1 MGMYLDAE
9 EKKAV
14 DSFLTQEGIHR
25 KDLLVGIHPGSR
37 KKLKAWFPDRFAAL
51 ADSIIKEYGAQVIFT
66 GSQEEKDFVNG
77 IIMKMDYKAVNLAG
91 KTNLRLLSG
100 IIGKL
105 DLFICNDSA
114 PSSHR
119 LCHEDTNSSYLRA
132 FKEQGNRPY
141 GNTHRVVEK
150 DFPCRFGC
158 DEDVCNHSV
167 YKECM
172 EK

>member
-1 MGMYLDAE
+1 MTQSNGGCIWMP
-9 EKKAV
+9 KRKRP
-14 DSFLTQEGIHR
+14 LTHFSRRKGIHR

-66 GSQEEKDFVNG
+66 GSQEEKDFVDG
-77 IIMKMDYKAVNLAG
+77 IIMKMDHKAVNLAG

-114 PSSHR
+114 PFTSP
-119 LCHEDTNSSYLRA
+119 L
-132 FKEQGNRPY
+132 P
-141 GNTHRVVEK
+141 
-150 DFPCRFGC
+150 
-158 DEDVCNHSV
+158 
-167 YKECM
+167 
-172 EK
+172 